1 MKSMRLTALIPLLV
15 LATFVASTL
24 PANAEPVPRWLSDG
38 KEIGQGLVT
47 VKTSGTLTFD
57 LTQLGVDVTCKVTDV
72 EKISNPASGGPG
84 LDEMTTFK
92 LTGCKETGPAP
103 LCATAMEVTAHG
115 LPWHSHLAIEPPA
128 PGIRDVIEG
137 IELSFKCKKGKSFGT
152 FKGSLDPKVGNSVLE
167 FEGGKGLSGEFGTV
181 TVTGKDK
188 LKGPKGD
195 TVITAA

>member
-1 MKSMRLTALIPLLV
+1 MRSTRLAALTPLLA
-15 LATFVASTL
+15 LAALVASAM
-24 PANAEPVPRWLSDG
+24 PANAEPVPRWLSNG
-38 KEIGQGLVT
+38 KEIGPETVT

-57 LTQLGVDVTCKVTDV
+57 LTQFGVDVTCKVTDV

-103 LCATAMEVTAHG
+103 LCATAMEVTAHN
-115 LPWHSHLAIEPPA
+115 LPWHSHLALEPPA
-128 PGIRDVIEG
+128 PGVRDAIEG

-152 FKGSLDPKVGNSVLE
+152 FRGSLSPKVGNSVLE

-195 TVITAA
+195 AVITAA